1 MSIPQAI
8 GQNIAQLRKEK
19 GITQERLALESD
31 MSVSYLRAIEHG
43 KANPTISALGRLAFT
58 LEIPFNTIIITEA
71 GDDIDEIKQYGYIF
85 I

>member
-19 GITQERLALESD
+19 GMSQERLALESD

-43 KANPTISALGRLAFT
+43 KANPTISALGRLAYT
-58 LEIPFNTIIITEA
+58 LGISFNTIVVTEA
-71 GDDIDEIKQYGYIF
+71 GDDIDETEEYGYIF
-85 I
+85 L

>member
-19 GITQERLALESD
+19 GIAQERLALESEMND
-31 MSVSYLRAIEHG
+31 LYLRAIEHG
-43 KANPTISALGRLAFT
+43 KVNSTILALGRLAFT
-58 LEIPFNTIIITEA
+58 IGISFNAIIITEA